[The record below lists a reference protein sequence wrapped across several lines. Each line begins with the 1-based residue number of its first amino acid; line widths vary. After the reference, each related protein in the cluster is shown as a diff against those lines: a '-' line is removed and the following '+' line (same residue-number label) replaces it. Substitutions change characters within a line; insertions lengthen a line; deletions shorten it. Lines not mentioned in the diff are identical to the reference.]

1 MKLQKQ
7 VAIISATVSGISL
20 IFSFVL
26 NIFDL
31 KILTYLS
38 NIFIGL
44 FSSGILICV
53 VAIITYLSERNKM
66 LYQLY
71 CACLDFSQ
79 VLPFGKL
86 ITTQD
91 DFLALRPDVVQAISI
106 YNKNIQ
112 FLLDELSALRKKS
125 EIKKTIDTIRM
136 TLLEIYNA
144 VLEVNDNISLVMCH
158 EAKFTDISKK
168 KLKISSNE
176 VMEASDKYA
185 KSVTDLVT
193 FIKHK
198 KIHKWEEP
206 KNAH

>member
-7 VAIISATVSGISL
+7 VAIISAVVSGLSL
-20 IFSFVL
+20 IVSFVFSL
-26 NIFDL
+26 FDL
-31 KILTYLS
+31 KILAYLS

-44 FSSGILICV
+44 FSSGILICT
-53 VAIITYLSERNKM
+53 VAIITYLSERNKT

-71 CACLDFSQ
+71 CACLDLSQ
-79 VLPFGKL
+79 VLPFGSF
-86 ITTQD
+86 ITSQN

-106 YNKNIQ
+106 YNKDMQ
-112 FLLDELSALRKKS
+112 FLLDDLSVLRKNS
-125 EIKKTIDTIRM
+125 DISKTIEIIQM
-136 TLLEIYNA
+136 TSFEIYD
-144 VLEVNDNISLVMCH
+144 VILEMNDNISSVLSNQ
-158 EAKFTDISKK
+158 AKYTDICKN
-168 KLKISSNE
+168 KLKISSHE

-193 FIKHK
+193 FIKNK

>member
-7 VAIISATVSGISL
+7 VTIISAVVSGLSL
-20 IFSFVL
+20 IVSFTFSL
-26 NIFDL
+26 FDL
-31 KILTYLS
+31 KVLTYLS

-44 FSSGILICV
+44 FSSGILICA

-66 LYQLY
+66 LYQFY

-79 VLPFGKL
+79 VLPFGKV
-86 ITTQD
+86 ITSQD
-91 DFLALRPDVVQAISI
+91 DFLALRSDVAQAISI
-106 YNKNIQ
+106 YNRDIQ
-112 FLLDELSALRKKS
+112 FILDDLSALRKKS
-125 EIKKTIDTIRM
+125 DISKTIDIIQM

-144 VLEVNDNISLVMCH
+144 ILEMNDSISSVMCNQ
-158 EAKFTDISKK
+158 AKFTDICEK
-168 KLKISSNE
+168 KLKISSHE

-185 KSVTDLVT
+185 KSMTDLVT
-193 FIKHK
+193 YIKHK

>member
-1 MKLQKQ
+1 MKLQKN
-7 VAIISATVSGISL
+7 VAIISGIVSVLSL
-20 IFSFVL
+20 IVSF
-26 NIFDL
+26 IFTLFEQKLLD
-31 KILTYLS
+31 YLS

-44 FSSGILICV
+44 FSSGILICA
-53 VAIITYLSERNKM
+53 VAIITYLSERNKI

-71 CACLDFSQ
+71 CVCLDFSQ
-79 VLPFGKL
+79 VLPFGER
-86 ITTQD
+86 IISQS

-106 YNKNIQ
+106 YNKEMQ
-112 FLLDELSALRKKS
+112 FMLDDLSALRKKS
-125 EIKKTIDTIRM
+125 KISQTINQIQM
-136 TLLEIYNA
+136 TSLEIYNA
-144 VLEVNDNISLVMCH
+144 ILEMNDEISSVVCNQQ
-158 EAKFTDISKK
+158 KFTDVTKK

-193 FIKHK
+193 FIKHE